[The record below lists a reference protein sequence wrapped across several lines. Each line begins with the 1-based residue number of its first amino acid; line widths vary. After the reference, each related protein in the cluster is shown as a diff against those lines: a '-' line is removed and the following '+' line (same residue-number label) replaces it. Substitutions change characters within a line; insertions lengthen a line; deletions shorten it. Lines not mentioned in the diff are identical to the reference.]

1 MNVRLPR
8 ARFTLATF
16 IILHLSFLI
25 SSSTAFSVELD
36 GIAARVGEES
46 ILRSDVLNEM
56 QRVGVRD
63 AAEYASFLNQLI
75 DRKLILRA
83 AASSKMTMQDWVV
96 ESRVREIVK
105 KAFDGDRNKLI
116 ETLSR
121 QKISYPEWLA
131 KTKEDMVVGAMRW
144 NVVDKNVT
152 ASPAAMRA
160 EYDAHRERYVQ
171 DHKVTMSVILLKPED
186 KLRREEISAALK
198 TKSFEELGGR
208 KYENVKAEEVFK
220 PEVAEE
226 IAKMPKGTIS
236 HWIEIDGW
244 SFLLR
249 KDDETSGKALSFDE
263 AYDAIEAT
271 VKEAEAKRLY
281 EAWIERLRADTY
293 IKVF

>member
-1 MNVRLPR
+1 MNVRLSR
-8 ARFTLATF
+8 ARFALATF

-25 SSSTAFSVELD
+25 SSSTAFAVELD

-171 DHKVTMSVILLKPED
+171 DHKVTMSVILLKT
-186 KLRREEISAALK
+186 S
-198 TKSFEELGGR
+198 KSCLAKPR
-208 KYENVKAEEVFK
+208 KAEEDFK

-226 IAKMPKGTIS
+226 IAKMPKGPIS

>member
-1 MNVRLPR
+1 
-8 ARFTLATF
+8 
-16 IILHLSFLI
+16 
-25 SSSTAFSVELD
+25 
-36 GIAARVGEES
+36 
-46 ILRSDVLNEM
+46 
-56 QRVGVRD
+56 
-63 AAEYASFLNQLI
+63 
-75 DRKLILRA
+75 
-83 AASSKMTMQDWVV
+83 
-96 ESRVREIVK
+96 
-105 KAFDGDRNKLI
+105 
-116 ETLSR
+116 
-121 QKISYPEWLA
+121 
-131 KTKEDMVVGAMRW
+131 
-144 NVVDKNVT
+144 
-152 ASPAAMRA
+152 MRA